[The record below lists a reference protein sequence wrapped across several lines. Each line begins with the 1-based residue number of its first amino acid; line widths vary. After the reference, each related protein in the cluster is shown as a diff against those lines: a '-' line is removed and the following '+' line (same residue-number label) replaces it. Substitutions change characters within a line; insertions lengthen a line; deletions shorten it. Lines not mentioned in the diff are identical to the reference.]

1 MQTNEFL
8 YQVKPVRENFM
19 DQQTEA
25 EQNAL
30 ESHFVY
36 LQNLLHDGKL
46 VLAGPCLDASFGI
59 VILQNVTENEAQAI
73 MENDPAIVNHI
84 MTGTLY
90 PFRVSLIKK

>member
-1 MQTNEFL
+1 MLTNEFL
-8 YQVKPVRENFM
+8 YQIKPVRENFM
-19 DQQTEA
+19 NDQTEA

-36 LQNLLHDGKL
+36 LKSLLQDGKL

-73 MENDPAIVNHI
+73 MENDPAILNNI

-90 PFRVSLIKK
+90 PFRVSLIKN